1 MARGGE
7 IGDHGAMQRLP
18 CLALL
23 LVAVGCGGKARPASS
38 SGTGASSAVP
48 IPDGPPCP
56 DASSVA
62 IAVVHQPS
70 AGAPGGWHL
79 PLANRAST
87 ETTARYQV
95 LDAAAAAAAAI
106 PAPPAKLWLMTG
118 GTLCEATPGP
128 WYSDVVI
135 DGPANEVLGV
145 QLSTKCPVPGSEQPQ
160 QALALAAEVAPA
172 GCVAISPRPVA
183 GRVGEEQGG
192 RWSLLPQSTPMPPAV
207 EAALPKKDCA
217 APCETLWTVAQVDFA
232 GKPIAWDVAMEWLHV
247 DPAQPDACQW
257 ASEGDGGVLVAS
269 PAGAV
274 PCSPARRHRHRPGR
288 RGHLT
293 KVAAKKTAGV
303 LGDDLALN
311 AQQVAGVRPTASC
324 RWSGRWPRAR
334 CSTRPSW
341 CRRRC

>member
-1 MARGGE
+1 
-7 IGDHGAMQRLP
+7 MQRLP

-274 PCSPARRHRHRPGR
+274 RVADDHAVSPLHLGAVLADRAGAKVLVLEHIGEYSTFDLGAAGAKLAR
-288 RGHLT
+288 HLRW
-293 KVAAKKTAGV
+293 VVPNEELYAGDRK
-303 LGDDLALN
+303 LGPYC
-311 AQQVAGVRPTASC
+311 GP
-324 RWSGRWPRAR
+324 
-334 CSTRPSW
+334 
-341 CRRRC
+341 